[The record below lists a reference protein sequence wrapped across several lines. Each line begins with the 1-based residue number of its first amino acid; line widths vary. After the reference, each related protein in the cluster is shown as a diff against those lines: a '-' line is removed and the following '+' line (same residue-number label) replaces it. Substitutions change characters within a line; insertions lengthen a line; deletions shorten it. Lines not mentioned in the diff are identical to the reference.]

1 MRKIYLVIACSKC
14 QRLLLARQGTK
25 TRQCPYCGRRIGLSK
40 AETLWMTSDIEEAR
54 SVLRSKSQSRPE
66 KPAAEPYGK
75 VASTH
80 F

>member
-1 MRKIYLVIACSKC
+1 MRKVYLVIVCPKC

-25 TRQCPYCGRRIGLSK
+25 TRQCPYCGGRIGLSK

-54 SVLRSKSQSRPE
+54 SVLRSKSQSRPGNA
-66 KPAAEPYGK
+66 AAEPHVK
-75 VASTH
+75 RASTH